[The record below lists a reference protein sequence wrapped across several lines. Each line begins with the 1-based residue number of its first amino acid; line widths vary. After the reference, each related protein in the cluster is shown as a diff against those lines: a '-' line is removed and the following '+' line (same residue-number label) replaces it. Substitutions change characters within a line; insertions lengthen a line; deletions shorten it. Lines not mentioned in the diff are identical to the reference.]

1 MNGASPDG
9 AAASVEF
16 ELDFAKP
23 LTFDNIVK
31 LKNKRISGFP
41 DFLMDW
47 VSRQTDELVNALF
60 TPPSLIIIPP
70 TSIGQNAQ
78 FDGTLSGLTD
88 TFKKSYNEST
98 LSSISN
104 AAGKAYD
111 SASQSTSTQTSPTT
125 SPAPATSDL
134 GKWVQE

>member
-1 MNGASPDG
+1 
-9 AAASVEF
+9 VEIGI
-16 ELDFAKP
+16 DFAQP
-23 LTFDNIVK
+23 LTFDNIFK

-47 VSRQTDELVNALF
+47 VSRQTDELVNSLF

-70 TSIGQNAQ
+70 TSLGQNAQ
-78 FDGTLSGLTD
+78 FDGTLSGLTS
-88 TFKKSYNEST
+88 TFKKSYEENSLKNIST
-98 LSSISN
+98 

-111 SASQSTSTQTSPTT
+111 DTSKSSPTT
-125 SPAPATSDL
+125 PSSNPSPRPATSDL